1 MTAMQEPP
9 EPVIEPVI
17 EIDGLT
23 KDYEVGML
31 KKRRVRALD
40 HLSLT
45 IRRGEIFGFLGPNGA
60 GKTTTLK
67 LLMRLIYPT
76 SGTARILGQPIDDIA
91 THARIGYLPE
101 NPYFYDYLSG
111 RELLEY
117 TGALFGL
124 GKSLARQRAAELL
137 DLIGLD
143 GERAD
148 RQLRKY
154 SKGMLQRTGI
164 AQALVNDPE
173 IVFMDEPM
181 SGLDPIGRREIR
193 DLLLALRRQNKTI
206 FFSSHILSDV
216 ETLCDRAA
224 IMTNGKL
231 LRCGTV
237 EELTMQD
244 ETTLEI
250 VAVGADLAAFNAQ
263 RAAIASLLS
272 ASSTPNGIQIVIN
285 DEADIEPTLAL
296 IRLCNGHL
304 MSINPKRRTLE
315 DLFAN
320 REAKPAQES

>member
-1 MTAMQEPP
+1 MTALHEPSD
-9 EPVIEPVI
+9 PVI

-23 KDYEVGML
+23 KDYEVGLL

-76 SGTARILGQPIDDIA
+76 AGTARILGQPIDDVA

-117 TGALFGL
+117 TGALF
-124 GKSLARQRAAELL
+124 SLSKQPSRLRATELL
-137 DLIGLD
+137 NMVGLD

-154 SKGMLQRTGI
+154 SKGMLQRIGI

-173 IVFMDEPM
+173 VVFMDEPM

-224 IMTNGKL
+224 IMTNGRL

-237 EELTMQD
+237 AELTMQD

-250 VAVGADLAAFNAQ
+250 IAIGVDRTAFNAG
-263 RAAIASLLS
+263 REAIASLQS
-272 ASSTPNGIQIVIN
+272 TNSTPNGIQILIKN
-285 DEADIEPTLAL
+285 EADIEPALAL
-296 IRLCNGHL
+296 IRQCNGHL

-315 DLFAN
+315 DIFAN
-320 REAKPAQES
+320 TEPKTEQED

>member
-1 MTAMQEPP
+1 MTAVQNLSD
-9 EPVIEPVI
+9 PVI

-23 KDYEVGML
+23 KDYEVGLL

-40 HLSLT
+40 QLSLT

-76 SGTARILGQPIDDIA
+76 AGTARILGQPIEDVA

-117 TGALFGL
+117 SGALF
-124 GKSLARQRAAELL
+124 SLSKPQARRRAAELL
-137 DLIGLD
+137 NLVGLD

-154 SKGMLQRTGI
+154 SKGMLQRIGI

-224 IMTNGKL
+224 IMTSGKL

-237 EELTMQD
+237 EELTAQD
-244 ETTLEI
+244 ATTLEI
-250 VAVGADLAAFNAQ
+250 IAVGADLAAFNAQ
-263 RAAIASLLS
+263 RQAIASLQSL
-272 ASSTPNGIQIVIN
+272 SSTPSGIQILID
-285 DEADIEPTLAL
+285 DEADIERTLAL
-296 IRLCNGHL
+296 IRQCNGHL
-304 MSINPKRRTLE
+304 ISINPKRRTLE
-315 DLFAN
+315 DIFAGT
-320 REAKPAQES
+320 EPEPEQEG

>member
-1 MTAMQEPP
+1 MTAVQNPSD
-9 EPVIEPVI
+9 PVI

-23 KDYEVGML
+23 KDYEIGLL

-40 HLSLT
+40 QLSLT
-45 IRRGEIFGFLGPNGA
+45 IWRGEIFGFLGPNGA

-76 SGTARILGQPIDDIA
+76 AGTARILGQPIDDVA

-117 TGALFGL
+117 TGALF
-124 GKSLARQRAAELL
+124 SLSKQQARPRAAELL
-137 DLIGLD
+137 NLVGLD

-154 SKGMLQRTGI
+154 SKGMLQRIGI

-237 EELTMQD
+237 EELTAQD

-250 VAVGADLAAFNAQ
+250 VAIGADLAAFNAQ
-263 RAAIASLLS
+263 RQAIASLQSL
-272 ASSTPNGIQIVIN
+272 SSTPNGIQILIN
-285 DEADIEPTLAL
+285 DEADIERTLAL
-296 IRLCNGHL
+296 IRQCNGHL
-304 MSINPKRRTLE
+304 ISINPKRRTLE
-315 DLFAN
+315 DIFAST
-320 REAKPAQES
+320 EPKPEQES